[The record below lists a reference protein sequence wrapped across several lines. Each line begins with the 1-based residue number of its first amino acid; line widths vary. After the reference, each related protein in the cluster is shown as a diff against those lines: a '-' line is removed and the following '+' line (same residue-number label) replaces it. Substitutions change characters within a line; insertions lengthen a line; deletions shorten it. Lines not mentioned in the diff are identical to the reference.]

1 MAGKVLRIQYE
12 VVIQH
17 RATVKTPGVVAHTCH
32 PNTEETEK
40 ADFWGSVAGQPDHI
54 CKTKASERPVL
65 EKKKKDEQKF
75 EDC

>member
-1 MAGKVLRIQYE
+1 MLRIQYE

-17 RATVKTPGVVAHTCH
+17 RATVKTSGVVAHTCH
-32 PNTEETEK
+32 PNTWEAEK
-40 ADFWGSVAGQPDHI
+40 ANFWGSVAGQPDHI